1 MAITMSNSTLGN
13 STMSSSTLIERTP
26 ATGLSCW
33 VAAEHSGCTAPVSR
47 DKGTAV
53 LVAGPF
59 AQVAFGARV
68 PSLPGLPPRGAPV

>member
-1 MAITMSNSTLGN
+1 MDDVDDTMRTSTLTEG
-13 STMSSSTLIERTP
+13 TP

-33 VAAEHSGCTAPVSR
+33 VAAEHSAHTAPNSR

-53 LVAGPF
+53 PFAGL

-68 PSLPGLPPRGAPV
+68 IDLPGLPPRGAAPV

>member
-1 MAITMSNSTLGN
+1 VDDVVTTTMSNSTLIDG
-13 STMSSSTLIERTP
+13 TP

-33 VAAEHSGCTAPVSR
+33 VAAEHSAFTAPVSR

-53 LVAGPF
+53 PFAGL

-68 PSLPGLPPRGAPV
+68 IDLPGLPPRGAPV

>member
-1 MAITMSNSTLGN
+1 VDDVVTTQSNSMRIDG
-13 STMSSSTLIERTP
+13 TP

-33 VAAEHSGCTAPVSR
+33 VAAEHSAHTAPGSR

-53 LVAGPF
+53 PFAGLL

-68 PSLPGLPPRGAPV
+68 TDLPGLPPRGAPV